1 MKVTFSLPKTKDK
14 KKQLSS
20 FFKKIYPFFSFS
32 LLIIVL
38 CLCSLVLDFKNDEEK
53 VLGKSISFRELLPTP
68 AWYPVDKNLSSFP
81 SLSANTIKVIDAD
94 SYVTLYE
101 KNPNQRVFPASTT
114 KMMTAIVALEQ
125 YQLDEVLTVGKT
137 IVDGNIIMLEPG
149 EQLTMENVLYGLLV
163 GSGND
168 AALVLAENYPGGV
181 TNFVRA
187 MNQKAKELSLNN
199 THFTNPMGYD
209 QEGHYST
216 AEDLSRLASYAMKN
230 QKIAKIVSNSEY
242 TISDVTGNKI
252 HKLKNTNEL
261 VGQINGV
268 KGVKTGWTENAGE
281 CLVSYVEKD
290 NRKIISTILGSNDR
304 FGETKSIID
313 WAFTNFEW
321 KKISPYSF

>member
-1 MKVTFSLPKTKDK
+1 MKIAFFLPKAKDK
-14 KKQLSS
+14 KKQSNL
-20 FFKKIYPFFSFS
+20 FFEKIYPFFSLS

-38 CLCSLVLDFKNDEEK
+38 CLCSLVVEVKKSEEK
-53 VLGKSISFRELLPTP
+53 VLGKSISFRELLPAP

-81 SLSANTIKVIDAD
+81 NLSANTIKVIDAD
-94 SYVTLYE
+94 SFVTLYE

-114 KMMTAIVALEQ
+114 KMMTAIIALEQ
-125 YQLDEVLTVGKT
+125 YPMDQVLTVGKT

-149 EQLTMENVLYGLLV
+149 EQLTAENVLYGLLV

-168 AALVLAENYPGGV
+168 AALVLAENYPQGV
-181 TNFVRA
+181 IGFVEA
-187 MNQKAKELSLNN
+187 MNKKAKELSLYD

-216 AEDLSRLASYAMKN
+216 ADDLSRLASYAMKN
-230 QKIAKIVSNSEY
+230 QEIAKIVSTSEY
-242 TISDVTGNKI
+242 TVTDVTGDKI

-261 VGQINGV
+261 VGQVDGV
-268 KGVKTGWTENAGE
+268 RGVKTGWTENAGE
-281 CLVSYVEKD
+281 CLVSYVEKN

-313 WAFTNFEW
+313 WAFVNFEW